1 MKQKGKVN
9 SVLGATLGA
18 AATVASWLAPVF
30 IALAAALLVRA
41 HYLLYVRKRGT
52 RLTTVVTWLATVF
65 VVGFW
70 TWQWTT

>member
-1 MKQKGKVN
+1 MV
-9 SVLGATLGA
+9 
-18 AATVASWLAPVF
+18 SWLAPVF
-30 IALAAALLVRA
+30 IVLAAALLVRA
-41 HYLLYVRKRGT
+41 HYLLYVLKRGT

>member
-1 MKQKGKVN
+1 M
-9 SVLGATLGA
+9 LGLAGGTA
-18 AATVASWLAPVF
+18 AAVASWLAPVF
-30 IALAAALLVRA
+30 IALAAALLIRA